1 MHDSPP
7 PVNVDD
13 LKIYWDS
20 TKQRLQRACPQH
32 PLAVRMHR
40 TFSWLAAAECEDPDD
55 QLDEKLIFRW
65 IGLNSLFGRWNSC
78 DHEPER
84 DGRALTGF
92 LTVMEECDKDALIKA
107 YLIEQ
112 QTLIS
117 QICSDPFVNKFFWK
131 ALGTERRFNQRRD
144 EISIQRMYGD
154 ENYYQILHEVFSRI
168 YLVRCQLI
176 HGAATFGSK
185 LNREIVKQCGIVL
198 EGMIF
203 AIIKIITDHA
213 WSENWDDLCYPPVA
227 DSEG

>member
-1 MHDSPP
+1 MPDSPP
-7 PVNVDD
+7 FGNVED
-13 LKIYWDS
+13 LKVYWEPN
-20 TKQRLQRACPQH
+20 KQRLQRACPQH

-40 TFSWLAAAECEDPDD
+40 AFSWLAAAECDD
-55 QLDEKLIFRW
+55 QEDKIDEKLIFRW
-65 IGLNSLFGRWNSC
+65 IGINSLFGRWNSF

-112 QTLIS
+112 QAVVS

-131 ALGTERRFNQRRD
+131 ALNTEKRFNQRRD
-144 EISIQRMYGD
+144 QISIQRMYSD
-154 ENYYQILHEVFSRI
+154 QNYCQILQEVFSRI

-198 EGMIF
+198 EGIIF

-213 WSENWDDLCYPPVA
+213 WSENWDDLCYPPVT
-227 DSEG
+227 DSN

>member
-7 PVNVDD
+7 PDNVED

-40 TFSWLAAAECEDPDD
+40 AFSWLAAAECEDQDD
-55 QLDEKLIFRW
+55 KLDEKLIFRW

-92 LTVMEECDKDALIKA
+92 LTVMEECDKDSLIEA
-107 YLIEQ
+107 CLIEQ
-112 QTLIS
+112 QTRVS
-117 QICSDPFVNKFFWK
+117 QICSDPFVNKYFWK
-131 ALGTERRFNQRRD
+131 TLSTEKRFNQRRD
-144 EISIQRMYGD
+144 EISIQRMYSE
-154 ENYYQILHEVFSRI
+154 ENYCQILHQVFSRI

-185 LNREIVKQCGIVL
+185 LNRKIVKQCGIVL
-198 EGMIF
+198 ESLVF
-203 AIIKIITDHA
+203 VVLKIITDYA
-213 WSENWDDLCYPPVA
+213 WSENWNDLCYPPVA
-227 DSEG
+227 DSK

>member
-7 PVNVDD
+7 PDNVDD

-117 QICSDPFVNKFFWK
+117 QICSDPFVRISRFARLARLFRRQQGRPPG
-131 ALGTERRFNQRRD
+131 ARGERRRYHFRGARQP
-144 EISIQRMYGD
+144 
-154 ENYYQILHEVFSRI
+154 
-168 YLVRCQLI
+168 
-176 HGAATFGSK
+176 HGPRPSPFLARASSCSSSYCACPRAA
-185 LNREIVKQCGIVL
+185 L
-198 EGMIF
+198 
-203 AIIKIITDHA
+203 
-213 WSENWDDLCYPPVA
+213 
-227 DSEG
+227 

>member
-1 MHDSPP
+1 MPDSPP
-7 PVNVDD
+7 FGNVED
-13 LKIYWDS
+13 LKVYWEPN
-20 TKQRLQRACPQH
+20 KQRLQRACPQH

-40 TFSWLAAAECEDPDD
+40 AFSWLAAAECDD
-55 QLDEKLIFRW
+55 QEDKIDEKLIFRW
-65 IGLNSLFGRWNSC
+65 IGINSLFGRWNSF

-112 QTLIS
+112 QALVS

-131 ALGTERRFNQRRD
+131 ALNTEKRFNQRRD
-144 EISIQRMYGD
+144 QISIQRMYSD
-154 ENYYQILHEVFSRI
+154 QNYCQILQEVFSRI

-198 EGMIF
+198 EGIIF

-213 WSENWDDLCYPPVA
+213 WSENWDDLCYPPVT
-227 DSEG
+227 DSN

>member
-7 PVNVDD
+7 PDNVDD

-40 TFSWLAAAECEDPDD
+40 TFSWLAAAECEDPED

-154 ENYYQILHEVFSRI
+154 ENYCQILHEVFSRI

-198 EGMIF
+198 KGMIF